1 MPYAPTVN
9 DQSGQILAAGINQGI
24 AGLSKGIDEY
34 MRKKDEK
41 EKQEQAFA
49 LLRAASDAAIPDDAL
64 RAGIKGLGGAG
75 AFQVAQQVS
84 QQKRQADL
92 DKQTAMLNAAHL
104 KGINDAAEQ
113 LARDRNAVTQA
124 FNPAGNLAPAIQ
136 GGASFEQLPAAA
148 PQDMSSMVMQAA
160 RNGASPQTLSH
171 LANMADNL
179 AQAQQRATPKS
190 SPMPIET
197 KFGGVPAVVANGNV
211 QFVPNHSP
219 KPEFP
224 RVVEINGV
232 PHTQVSASQFVKP
245 DGTLL
250 SSTGEK
256 PATTGNITAAMMAAG
271 VISDTQNWL
280 KENPKAGL
288 MQRQSTYDAEA
299 LRRKA
304 AANAAAQAI
313 GEQPPFPEAMREK
326 GVKPL
331 TGKPSTGPSPAS
343 SRFRIIEESK

>member
-9 DQSGQILAAGINQGI
+9 DNSGQILAAGINQGI

-136 GGASFEQLPAAA
+136 GGASFEQLPTAA
-148 PQDMSSMVMQAA
+148 PQDMQSMVMQAA

-179 AQAQQRATPKS
+179 AQAQQRATPR
-190 SPMPIET
+190 PERMPVAMNLDGM
-197 KFGGVPAVVANGNV
+197 KGVWDGANWKPAAAPKAPAADRSLAAELTRLDTSAAEAEAAGNTALAATLREAMKYKANGGGALSNEAIARDLARIV
-211 QFVPNHSP
+211 GGNPP
-219 KPEFP
+219 AA
-224 RVVEINGV
+224 
-232 PHTQVSASQFVKP
+232 TTP
-245 DGTLL
+245 DAPATPP
-250 SSTGEK
+250 K
-256 PATTGNITAAMMAAG
+256 PATAAPAPAKG
-271 VISDTQNWL
+271 TRARQNGRIYEFDGKTWV
-280 KENPKAGL
+280 E
-288 MQRQSTYDAEA
+288 
-299 LRRKA
+299 
-304 AANAAAQAI
+304 
-313 GEQPPFPEAMREK
+313 
-326 GVKPL
+326 VK
-331 TGKPSTGPSPAS
+331 
-343 SRFRIIEESK
+343 